1 MMDVTFHTKTQ
12 SFRKSIPKRYHSFL
26 ANGLVY
32 GYTGENHGDVHIN
45 LPVINFS
52 FQRSTE
58 RRLIKEIV
66 DVISHE
72 SLHSV
77 IHNTYGFHPEWVVR
91 SMTGEAFTDAE
102 KKKYKTI
109 RQ

>member
-1 MMDVTFHTKTQ
+1 MEIQFHTTTQ
-12 SFRKSIPKRYHSFL
+12 AFRKSIPKRYHSFL

-52 FQRSTE
+52 FQRASQ
-58 RRLIKEIV
+58 RRLIKEV
-66 DVISHE
+66 CDVVHHE

-77 IHNTYGFHPEWVVR
+77 IHNEHGFHPEWVVR
-91 SMTGEAFTDAE
+91 SMTGERFTDAE
-102 KKKYKTI
+102 KEKYKTI